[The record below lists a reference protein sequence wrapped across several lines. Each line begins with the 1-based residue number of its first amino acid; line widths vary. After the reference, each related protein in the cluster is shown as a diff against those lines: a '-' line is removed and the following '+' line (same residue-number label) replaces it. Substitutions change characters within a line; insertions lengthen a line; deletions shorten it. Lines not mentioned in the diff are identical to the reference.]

1 MNGRN
6 MARQGRLDEEQR
18 DLRNRLRNRLQV
30 LLYELCWRE
39 NFHLRGISITIVTK
53 IDSDKSVTFVLYG
66 TLMLETIFHIVK
78 GQVVNTQ

>member
-1 MNGRN
+1 MNGRD

-18 DLRNRLRNRLQV
+18 DPRNRLQV

-66 TLMLETIFHIVK
+66 TLMLETPS
-78 GQVVNTQ
+78 

>member
-18 DLRNRLRNRLQV
+18 DLRNRLQV

-66 TLMLETIFHIVK
+66 TLMLETPS
-78 GQVVNTQ
+78 